1 MSKNLEAYLRLNKA
15 RYKDQYVV
23 LVDGKLVGKG
33 KDIEKIL
40 KRVRKTFPKSVPFVA
55 KVPGN
60 EALVLRSAS
69 GTSLSA
75 PNSVSYSAP
84 LPLLD
89 CDTRKLL
96 SSCHC
101 TSTPARIFR

>member
-1 MSKNLEAYLRLNKA
+1 MSKYLEAYLRLNKA

-40 KRVRKTFPKSVPFVA
+40 KRVRKSFPKRVPFVA

-60 EALVLRSAS
+60 EALVL
-69 GTSLSA
+69 
-75 PNSVSYSAP
+75 
-84 LPLLD
+84 
-89 CDTRKLL
+89 
-96 SSCHC
+96 
-101 TSTPARIFR
+101 